1 MVRAIYTMVPVTD
14 LVEAFGGSVIC
25 EAGKIYANMKNG
37 KKLQFA
43 RGCIGCTIN
52 DHVRSMFIEA
62 VERDNVLFISAE
74 WFVAEVMGLQYS
86 KCGSMI
92 YATDHYGVLSAH
104 MERLLHDILKS
115 DDQ

>member
-1 MVRAIYTMVPVTD
+1 
-14 LVEAFGGSVIC
+14 
-25 EAGKIYANMKNG
+25 
-37 KKLQFA
+37 
-43 RGCIGCTIN
+43 
-52 DHVRSMFIEA
+52 
-62 VERDNVLFISAE
+62 
-74 WFVAEVMGLQYS
+74 VAEVMGLQYS

>member
-1 MVRAIYTMVPVTD
+1 
-14 LVEAFGGSVIC
+14 
-25 EAGKIYANMKNG
+25 MKKENLCKYEEW

-62 VERDNVLFISAE
+62 VERENVLFISAE